1 MKKLIFTLVA
11 IFTTC
16 VNANALSVERSR
28 EEARFLTDK
37 MAYELNLTD
46 EQLQDI
52 YEINYDYFRSLGPV
66 DGIYDDSYNLRYR
79 NINYVLADWQWEEFL
94 LREYFLRP
102 AYIFHGGW
110 AFGIYNYYARTR
122 FYFGIPSCYYHYHG
136 YHHHHRHHDYYRD
149 RRPMHHHAMANRP
162 RPHNTHRPEM
172 TRPNANHH
180 GNGNMN
186 RHDGYNRHG
195 NNGNMNRHEGNHGNN
210 GSMNRHDNYNNRGN
224 NSNMN
229 RHEGSHNNNS
239 NMNRHDNNR
248 GNNGSMNRHE
258 NVRSD
263 RSSHSS
269 GSSNYSRSSRS
280 NSSSF
285 SGGSRGSR
293 SSSSFSSGSHGV
305 SRSGSFGG
313 GSRGG
318 SHGGGSH
325 GGGRGGRR

>member
-195 NNGNMNRHEGNHGNN
+195 NNGNMNRHEG
-210 GSMNRHDNYNNRGN
+210 
-224 NSNMN
+224 
-229 RHEGSHNNNS
+229 SHNNNS
-239 NMNRHDNNR
+239 NMNRHDNNH
-248 GNNGSMNRHE
+248 GNNGSKNRHE

-293 SSSSFSSGSHGV
+293 SSSFSSGSHGV

>member
-195 NNGNMNRHEGNHGNN
+195 NNGNMNRHEGNH
-210 GSMNRHDNYNNRGN
+210 
-224 NSNMN
+224 
-229 RHEGSHNNNS
+229 NNNS

-293 SSSSFSSGSHGV
+293 SSSFSSGSHGV